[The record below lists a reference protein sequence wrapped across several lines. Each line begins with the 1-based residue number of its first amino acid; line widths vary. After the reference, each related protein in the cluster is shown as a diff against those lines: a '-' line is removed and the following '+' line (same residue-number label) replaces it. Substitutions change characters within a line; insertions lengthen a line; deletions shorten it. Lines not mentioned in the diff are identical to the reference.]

1 MSMAHKSGNSGSV
14 LGGGFEYKIPVKSWN
29 VGIKSGGKDGAFSLD
44 DFVGFDPGVGG
55 GYDIISADSGSSVL
69 SNGSGF
75 GEIEVIHDATDNDE
89 VYIGAVKG
97 GVGCLKL
104 VADKRCAA
112 SIRFKVDQVS
122 SASSLFVGWMEAA
135 AAIAAENIV
144 DNTGVLIANDGV
156 GLQLLATTADMRL
169 VHGASLA
176 APTIHTAVA
185 KTLVADTYVNFSLVF
200 DGTDA
205 RFYIDGVQVGD
216 EVARTTLV
224 AADVDL
230 RPVILAKGTD
240 TAARTITVDSIA
252 GASER

>member
-29 VGIKSGGKDGAFSLD
+29 VGIKSGGKDGAFALD
-44 DFVGFDPGVGG
+44 DFLPFDPGVGG
-55 GYDIISADSGSSVL
+55 GYLILEADTGSTVL
-69 SNGSGF
+69 SSGAGF
-75 GEIEVIHDATDNDE
+75 GEVVLTTDGTDNDE
-89 VYIGAVKG
+89 VGLGAVKG

-104 VADKRCAA
+104 VADKQCAA
-112 SIRFKVDQVS
+112 AIRFKVDQVA
-122 SASSLFVGWMEAA
+122 SAKSLFVGWMTDSQAVAA
-135 AAIAAENIV
+135 NNIV
-144 DNTGVLIANDGV
+144 DDTGVLMAVDGV
-156 GLQLLATTADMRL
+156 GLQLLATAADLRL

-205 RFYIDGVQVGD
+205 RFYIDGIQVGD
-216 EVARTTLV
+216 KVARTTLV
-224 AADVDL
+224 PADEPL
-230 RPVILAKGTD
+230 RPVILAKCTD
-240 TAARTITVDSIA
+240 SNAVVVTVDSIA